1 MGVPMWR
8 LIQRAVAVAAML
20 ALVIGAAPAA
30 AQEAEHPMLP
40 FIMDVLPEN
49 IADFN
54 MGEDGGLLVKEVRR
68 GSPYIKEIALT
79 FDDGPHPHY
88 TAKLLAILN
97 YYRVPATF
105 FMVGVQAE
113 RYPEWVQMVHQEGHE
128 IGCHTY
134 DHFRLVNLPLDEQIY
149 QIEEFSSLINRLT
162 GSKPRLLRPPG
173 GQYNQFT
180 VDLMNRN
187 GMALGLWTI
196 NTKDTA
202 PQADWRSIYR
212 RVLEEVQ
219 PGAIILMHD
228 GTDVTVEMLPVLIE
242 TLQRRGYSFV
252 TMSQMMAHANA
263 DVLNGKNG
271 HGDNQPKEEWRVYTY

>member
-1 MGVPMWR
+1 MRWFSYRTVVM
-8 LIQRAVAVAAML
+8 AAML
-20 ALVIGAAPAA
+20 ALAMGVAPVG
-30 AQEAEHPMLP
+30 AQEEEHPMLP

-49 IADFN
+49 IPDFN
-54 MGEDGGLLVKEVRR
+54 QGENGDLLVKEIRR
-68 GSPYIKEIALT
+68 GNPYVKEVALT

-113 RYPEWVQMVHQEGHE
+113 RYPEWVRMVHQEGHE

-149 QIEEFSSLINRLT
+149 QIEEFSNLINQLT
-162 GSKPRLLRPPG
+162 GTKPHLLRPPG
-173 GQYNQFT
+173 GQYNHFT

-228 GTDVTVEMLPVLIE
+228 GTDVTVEMLPALIE

-263 DVLNGKNG
+263 DVLNGKDG
-271 HGDNQPKEEWRVYTY
+271 HGEAKSRDGWRVYSY